1 MMNTLLLVSNIA
13 LWVLLI
19 GSAFLLLGTLRS
31 MGLLEWRLDQMEATR
46 PTRIGRDGLKPG
58 KQAPNFT
65 LSSAAN
71 GEVSLHDFAGRKVLL
86 VFTQSRCSPCQDIMP
101 ELNRLQEKRE
111 HQVLVVNNGEPD
123 ETRLWA
129 NDVHAEFPVL
139 VQDSWSLS

>member
-1 MMNTLLLVSNIA
+1 MNTILLVSNIA
-13 LWVLLI
+13 LWVLLV

-65 LSSAAN
+65 LPSAAN

-86 VFTQSRCSPCQDIMP
+86 VFTQSRCSPCQDIIP
-101 ELNRLQEKRE
+101 ELNRLQEKDMTKSLLRPVFLQPRQDGIGDE
-111 HQVLVVNNGEPD
+111 HCVAVEHC
-123 ETRLWA
+123 RR
-129 NDVHAEFPVL
+129 H
-139 VQDSWSLS
+139 